1 VNKQEEMKFLCAAMM
16 RLRHTAT
23 LFFGLLLAGFLAFE
37 AVEAAG
43 ALQGETFN
51 LAFDFDSEE
60 SEEGQEEEREGPEEN
75 KDKTSENVAFLNG
88 ERLRL
93 AAERQRMQELPP
105 PNVWDSMVAAK
116 IWEPPEWV

>member
-1 VNKQEEMKFLCAAMM
+1 MM

-23 LFFGLLLAGFLAFE
+23 MFFGLLLAGFLAFE

-93 AAERQRMQELPP
+93 AAERQRMHR
-105 PNVWDSMVAAK
+105 AATSQR
-116 IWEPPEWV
+116 VGFHGGCQDLGTSGMGVT

>member
-1 VNKQEEMKFLCAAMM
+1 MM

-23 LFFGLLLAGFLAFE
+23 MFFGLLLAGFLAFE

-93 AAERQRMQELPP
+93 AAERQSTFKFSLG
-105 PNVWDSMVAAK
+105 
-116 IWEPPEWV
+116 IC